1 MEECSLESV
10 VEKAKLW
17 RAQGKSW
24 HFHLLTPDC
33 VFNTRHHGYAMALE
47 NETDG
52 QAYVAYS
59 DQSPMEVDHELVIL
73 LYGDEILA
81 EEKITSAPTNEQMQL
96 ILKKAR
102 ELNERGTLWHHHM
115 LPPVCIFNSHKG
127 QWNVFFEDKKVNKVV
142 EAVYDDE
149 PVDDIRQIE
158 VLFFAQENAG

>member
-1 MEECSLESV
+1 MKECSLETV
-10 VEKAKLW
+10 IEKAKSW
-17 RAQGKSW
+17 HAQGKAW

-33 VFNTRHHGYAMALE
+33 VFNSRHGYALVLE
-47 NETDG
+47 NETDD
-52 QAYVAYS
+52 QVYVAYS

-127 QWNVFFEDKKVNKVV
+127 QWNVFFEDKKDNKVV

-158 VLFFAQENAG
+158 VLFFAQGNTG